1 MAAALFRQAV
11 LVLFVQR
18 PPAAAA
24 AVPPG
29 RLTKPAGPVSAP
41 ARAVRGGRLM
51 TI

>member
-1 MAAALFRQAV
+1 MAAALSGPAV
-11 LVLFVQR
+11 LMLFVQR

-29 RLTKPAGPVSAP
+29 RLTKPACPVPAP
-41 ARAVRGGRLM
+41 ARAVRGGRLK